1 MDGRPVAPGS
11 VHGFRRAR
19 DTSGHQLTIPSATLQ
34 QLLAGTR
41 LVDAGYRRILQAY
54 QDLANAT
61 SQTGVDSSAGG
72 EQPKFTCETEAN
84 GHLIVKFARVGT
96 RASEMLILEEL
107 ELRAES
113 GMPAATSRYFENQGY
128 GFLEVE
134 RFDRVGRFGRRR
146 MISAGAID
154 DELFGMRDHWP
165 AFAQRCEEAG
175 MIGPDSARR
184 VFVLTAFSE
193 LIGNGDRHFEN
204 LSIMTDERGR
214 PTEVS
219 PAYDMLPMM
228 YAPVGGGIE
237 PPLRPVAPSFQS
249 LGARPDVWG
258 QAFEGAHAFW
268 IAAADDDR
276 LSRAMRKFSASN
288 AQRIAAIVA
297 PLLPAHTEAS
307 EDHPRSGGPRRPR

>member
-1 MDGRPVAPGS
+1 
-11 VHGFRRAR
+11 
-19 DTSGHQLTIPSATLQ
+19 
-34 QLLAGTR
+34 
-41 LVDAGYRRILQAY
+41 
-54 QDLANAT
+54 
-61 SQTGVDSSAGG
+61 
-72 EQPKFTCETEAN
+72 
-84 GHLIVKFARVGT
+84 
-96 RASEMLILEEL
+96 
-107 ELRAES
+107 
-113 GMPAATSRYFENQGY
+113 
-128 GFLEVE
+128 
-134 RFDRVGRFGRRR
+134 
-146 MISAGAID
+146 
-154 DELFGMRDHWP
+154 MRDHWP

-237 PPLRPVAPSFQS
+237 PPLRPVPPSFQS

-268 IAAADDDR
+268 IAAADDER
-276 LSRAMRKFSASN
+276 LSRPMRKISASN
-288 AQRIAAIVA
+288 AQRIAEVVA
-297 PLLPAHTEAS
+297 PLLPARAGAS
-307 EDHPRSGGPRRPR
+307 EDHPRSGPRRPR

>member
-1 MDGRPVAPGS
+1 
-11 VHGFRRAR
+11 
-19 DTSGHQLTIPSATLQ
+19 
-34 QLLAGTR
+34 
-41 LVDAGYRRILQAY
+41 
-54 QDLANAT
+54 
-61 SQTGVDSSAGG
+61 
-72 EQPKFTCETEAN
+72 
-84 GHLIVKFARVGT
+84 
-96 RASEMLILEEL
+96 
-107 ELRAES
+107 
-113 GMPAATSRYFENQGY
+113 
-128 GFLEVE
+128 
-134 RFDRVGRFGRRR
+134 
-146 MISAGAID
+146 
-154 DELFGMRDHWP
+154 MRDHWP

-237 PPLRPVAPSFQS
+237 PPLRSVPPSFQS

-276 LSRAMRKFSASN
+276 LSRPMRKISATMHSG
-288 AQRIAAIVA
+288 
-297 PLLPAHTEAS
+297 S
-307 EDHPRSGGPRRPR
+307 PRSLPPCFLHVRRRRRTTREAAVRAGLAELSRCRRAHRRLTGTGPNCVWRCPVS

>member
-1 MDGRPVAPGS
+1 
-11 VHGFRRAR
+11 
-19 DTSGHQLTIPSATLQ
+19 
-34 QLLAGTR
+34 
-41 LVDAGYRRILQAY
+41 
-54 QDLANAT
+54 
-61 SQTGVDSSAGG
+61 
-72 EQPKFTCETEAN
+72 
-84 GHLIVKFARVGT
+84 
-96 RASEMLILEEL
+96 
-107 ELRAES
+107 
-113 GMPAATSRYFENQGY
+113 
-128 GFLEVE
+128 
-134 RFDRVGRFGRRR
+134 
-146 MISAGAID
+146 
-154 DELFGMRDHWP
+154 
-165 AFAQRCEEAG
+165 

-237 PPLRPVAPSFQS
+237 PPLRPVPPSFQS

-276 LSRAMRKFSASN
+276 LSRAMRKISASN
-288 AQRIAAIVA
+288 AQRIAEVVA
-297 PLLPAHTEAS
+297 PLLPARAGAS
-307 EDHPRSGGPRRPR
+307 EDHPRSGPRRPR